1 MDNLIIYIRKIT
13 RQLAKLQLFS
23 TLLSLITQQKAVFYL
38 SRLDRAVVEQSCHS
52 ILVCNYILLLFIL

>member
-23 TLLSLITQQKAVFYL
+23 TLLQLIIQQKAVFYL
-38 SRLDRAVVEQSCHS
+38 SRLDIAVVE
-52 ILVCNYILLLFIL
+52 

>member
-23 TLLSLITQQKAVFYL
+23 TLLPLIIQQKAVFYL
-38 SRLDRAVVEQSCHS
+38 SRLDIAVVE
-52 ILVCNYILLLFIL
+52 

>member
-23 TLLSLITQQKAVFYL
+23 TLLPLITQQKVVFYL
-38 SRLDRAVVEQSCHS
+38 SRLGISVVE
-52 ILVCNYILLLFIL
+52 